1 MLPRSESPPPEA
13 ELLKKHKH
21 SSSTAA
27 GDSPASNPD
36 HPGKSAAAAKHLQ
49 FHLPPCHRAGL
60 VLVILVLQ
68 LLLLFAARSI
78 PGPRLHLL
86 RHRPPIPPSA
96 ATSAPAPCAAG
107 MVYVHDLPPM
117 FHKDLLAA
125 CDDLNP
131 WASRC
136 AALSNGGFGPPAADL
151 AGVIPSS
158 LLPSWYST
166 DQFAAEIIFH
176 RRMLAHRCRARDPS
190 AAAAFYVP
198 FYGGLAVGRHLWS
211 PNSTSGDR
219 DRDCALLLRWVRD
232 QPPWRRSNGW
242 DHFIVLGRITWDFRR
257 SREGDWGGSFLY
269 MPGME
274 NVTRLLIE
282 RNPWDEKDVGIPYPT
297 GFHPRTAA
305 QVREWQRFV
314 LGRSRS
320 KLFSFAGAA
329 RAGFKD
335 DFRGLLLGECRRAG
349 GQCRTVDCSGGRC
362 GNRSAETLSL
372 FLDST
377 FCLQPRG
384 DSFTRRSMFDCMVA
398 GAVPV
403 LFWRRSAYV
412 QYRWYLPAGEEW
424 SVFIDRREVRS
435 GAVSVRGVLEGIGV
449 ERAKKMR
456 EKVVELIP
464 RLVYA
469 AAEGGLGEGMEDA
482 FDVAV
487 DGVLRRF
494 RDRRRRTGEA
504 ETVLGEFE

>member
-1 MLPRSESPPPEA
+1 MLPRSDSPPPEA
-13 ELLKKHKH
+13 QLLKKPKPFPSAIVAASSTLDH
-21 SSSTAA
+21 SRMSTAA
-27 GDSPASNPD
+27 AVQP
-36 HPGKSAAAAKHLQ
+36 L
-49 FHLPPCHRAGL
+49 HLPPRHLAGL
-60 VLVILVLQ
+60 VIAILALQ
-68 LLLLFAARSI
+68 LLLILSARSL
-78 PGPRLHLL
+78 PPPSLHLL
-86 RHRPPIPPSA
+86 QNHPPIPPISTPA
-96 ATSAPAPCAAG
+96 ASGPCAAG
-107 MVYVHDLPPM
+107 LVYVYDLPPM
-117 FHKDLLAA
+117 FNKDVLAA
-125 CDDLNP
+125 CADLNP

-136 AALSNGGFGPPAADL
+136 TALSNGGFGPPAADL
-151 AGVIPSS
+151 AGVVPPH

-166 DQFAAEIIFH
+166 DQFAAELIFH
-176 RRMLAHRCRARDPS
+176 HRMLAHRCRTRDPS

-198 FYGGLAVGRHLWS
+198 FYAGLTVGRHLWS

-219 DRDCALLLRWVRD
+219 DRDRDCALLLRWIRD

-242 DHFIVLGRITWDFRR
+242 DHFITLGRITWDFRR

-282 RNPWDEKDVGIPYPT
+282 RNPWDGKDVGIPYPT

-305 QVREWQRFV
+305 EVKEWQRFV
-314 LGRSRS
+314 LGRSRPT
-320 KLFSFAGAA
+320 LFSFAGAA

-349 GQCRTVDCSGGRC
+349 RKCRSVDCGGGRC
-362 GNRSAETLSL
+362 GNRSAETVSL

-412 QYRWYLPAGEEW
+412 QYGWYLAGVEDW
-424 SVFIDRREVRS
+424 SVFIDRTEVRS
-435 GAVSVRGVLEGIGV
+435 GAVSVRGVLERIGE

-482 FDVAV
+482 LDVAV
-487 DGVLRRF
+487 DGVLRGF
-494 RDRRRRTGEA
+494 RDRKRRSGEGV
-504 ETVLGEFE
+504 TVLGKG